1 MTRPLHRSQLA
12 IAFGQIALGACLAA
26 FAAAV
31 PGTAPATVTGNVAAP
46 VATAPIAPGEAAA
59 RKAMTAMAPAVK
71 IDSVRPSPIT
81 GFMEVNTDR
90 ETVYVSND
98 GKYLFSGNLIDVA
111 SKRNLTEDAR
121 AVARRGALKAITASQ
136 MIVFAP
142 SHPKYTVTVFT
153 DVDCGFCRKMHS
165 QINDY
170 NRAGIAV
177 DYLFFPRTGIGG
189 ESYDKAVSVWCAA
202 DRREA
207 FTNAKKGLSVPKVNC
222 ANPVTMD
229 YNLGLHVGVD
239 GTPAI
244 YAADG
249 TQIGGYLS
257 PTEMRTKL
265 DSLAAKPNS

>member
-1 MTRPLHRSQLA
+1 MTRPIHQSLLV
-12 IAFGQIALGACLAA
+12 IAFGPFALGACVAA
-26 FAAAV
+26 SAATI
-31 PGTAPATVTGNVAAP
+31 PGMGPATATGNVAAP
-46 VATAPIAPGEAAA
+46 IVTAPVAPGEAAV
-59 RKAMTAMAPAVK
+59 RKAMTAMAPAVR
-71 IDSVRPSPIT
+71 IDSLRPSPIT
-81 GFMEVNTDR
+81 GFMEVNTDH
-90 ETVYVSND
+90 ETLYVTND
-98 GKYLFSGNLIDVA
+98 GKYLFSGTLIDVA
-111 SKRNLTEDAR
+111 SKRNLTEEAR

-153 DVDCGFCRKMHS
+153 DVDCGYCRKLHS
-165 QINDY
+165 QITDY

-207 FTNAKKGLSVPKVNC
+207 FTNAKKGLPVAKVSC
-222 ANPVTMD
+222 TNPVTMD

-239 GTPAI
+239 GTPAV

-257 PTEMRTKL
+257 PSEMRAKL
-265 DSLAAKPNS
+265 DALAAKPNS

>member
-1 MTRPLHRSQLA
+1 MTRPLHRSLLA
-12 IAFGQIALGACLAA
+12 IAFGPCALSACLAA
-26 FAAAV
+26 STSIA
-31 PGTAPATVTGNVAAP
+31 PGLAPATATGNAAAP
-46 VATAPIAPGEAAA
+46 LATAPVAPGEAAV
-59 RKAMTAMAPAVK
+59 RKAMTAVAPAVK
-71 IDSVRPSPIT
+71 IDSMRPSPIA
-81 GFMEVNTDR
+81 GFMEVNTDG
-90 ETVYVSND
+90 EMVYVSND

-121 AVARRGALKAITASQ
+121 AIARRGALKAITASQ
-136 MIVFAP
+136 MIVFSP

-153 DVDCGFCRKMHS
+153 DVDCGYCRKLHS

-202 DRREA
+202 DRRLA
-207 FTNAKKGLSVPKVNC
+207 FTNAKKGMPVPKVNC
-222 ANPVTMD
+222 TNPVTMD

-257 PTEMRTKL
+257 PTEMRAKL
-265 DSLAAKPNS
+265 DALAAKPNS